1 ALGWNH
7 GPFEIPADI
16 KAWWEALGARGKAAR
31 AAWDARASAS
41 PHAAEF
47 NRRMA
52 GELPG
57 GMAAYAAHVAG
68 LAANPPTIATRKAS
82 EIALDA
88 LVPALPELL
97 GGSADLTG
105 SNNTKAKGQALFSAD
120 DYSGRYVHY
129 GIREFGMA
137 AAMNGMA
144 LHGGVIPYGGTF
156 LVFSDYMRNAIRL
169 AALQQV
175 RVIHVL
181 THDSIGLGEDG
192 PTHQPIEHLA
202 SLRAMPNLAVWRPAD
217 AVETA
222 EAWACALKDESRPSV
237 LALSRQNLPP
247 LRSDVAENR
256 SAKGAYR
263 LKSATS
269 PRAAVLIA
277 TGSEVHIAAEAAAL
291 LEADGIGCDVVSMPC
306 WEAFAAQ
313 DEGYRADVLPAGV
326 LKVSVEAGVTMGWE
340 RWTGSDGL
348 NIGIDHFG
356 ASAPAER
363 LYVEYGLT
371 APAIAARVKA
381 HLGR

>member
-1 ALGWNH
+1 M
-7 GPFEIPADI
+7 
-16 KAWWEALGARGKAAR
+16 R
-31 AAWDARASAS
+31 AA
-41 PHAAEF
+41 PPP
-47 NRRMA
+47 A
-52 GELPG
+52 GSE
-57 GMAAYAAHVAG
+57 AYAAHMAG
-68 LAANPPTIATRKAS
+68 LAANPPKLATRKAS
-82 EIALDA
+82 EMALDA

-105 SNNTKAKGQALFSAD
+105 SNNTKAKEQSLFTAAD
-120 DYSGRYVHY
+120 YAGRYVHY

-144 LHGGVIPYGGTF
+144 LHGGIIPYGGTF

-169 AALQQV
+169 AAIQQI
-175 RVIHVL
+175 RVIHVA

-202 SLRAMPNLAVWRPAD
+202 SLRAMPNVAVWRPAD

-222 EAWACALKDESRPSV
+222 EAWACALKDEKRPSV
-237 LALSRQNLPP
+237 LALSRQNLPA
-247 LRSDVAENR
+247 LRTDVAENR
-256 SAKGAYR
+256 SARGAYR
-263 LKSATS
+263 LTAATAS
-269 PRAAVLIA
+269 RQVVLMA
-277 TGSEVHIAAEAAAL
+277 TGSEVHVAAEAAAL

-313 DEGYRADVLPAGV
+313 DAAYRADLLPGDA

-363 LYVEYGLT
+363 LFAEYGLT
-371 APAIAARVKA
+371 APAIAARVKTR
-381 HLGR
+381 LGR